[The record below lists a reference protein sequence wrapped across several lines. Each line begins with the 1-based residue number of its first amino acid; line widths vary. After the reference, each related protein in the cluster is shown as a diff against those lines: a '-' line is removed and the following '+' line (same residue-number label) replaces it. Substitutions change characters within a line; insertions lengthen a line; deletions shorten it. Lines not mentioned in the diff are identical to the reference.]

1 MPKLRRYRIFISHAW
16 SYDEY
21 ERVKYI
27 LDTERNFSYSDYS
40 VPRSN
45 SLVTKSS
52 RQLGEALKRLIRPC
66 HIVLVVGGMEVNY
79 RNVIQFELNFAQELG
94 KPIIMIIPRGALR
107 LPRTLLDMA
116 TDVAGWNKSSIVK
129 KIRKYAL

>member
-16 SYDEY
+16 RYDEY
-21 ERVKYI
+21 ERVKYF
-27 LDTERNFSYSDYS
+27 LDTERNFCYSDYS

-45 SLVTKSS
+45 SLVAKSS

-66 HIVLVVGGMEVNY
+66 HIVLMVGGMEVNY

-94 KPIIMIIPRGALR
+94 KPIIVIVPRAALR
-107 LPRTLLDMA
+107 LPRKLLGMA
-116 TDVAGWNKSSIVK
+116 TDIVGWNRNSIIRR
-129 KIRKYAL
+129 IRKYSL